1 MKGRAV
7 KLPLPRASESC
18 VELVFVERL
27 FQRLRFHHVR
37 VDLRAVRE
45 GADALAHAHAAGVVH
60 RDVKPANILVAKDGR
75 AVLTDFGV
83 ELLLPA
89 VGKLLALVVRELVG
103 KLQHAC
109 VDLVAAVDGA
119 A

>member
-1 MKGRAV
+1 MLWLQAGACSGNTISLLQAEEPTV
-7 KLPLPRASESC
+7 
-18 VELVFVERL
+18 
-27 FQRLRFHHVR
+27 
-37 VDLRAVRE
+37 VDL
-45 GADALAHAHAAGVVH
+45 
-60 RDVKPANILVAKDGR
+60 
-75 AVLTDFGV
+75 LTDFGV